1 MTYKGPHGSENTCI
15 CTRNVGHI
23 FHIGGIGSNPVWL
36 SLIKAGH
43 VRMLFQ
49 TGGDTDYDWK
59 ELNVSEKSHL
69 FSAMEMELNFSVC
82 FVNESLIF
90 QRNDILHLNIV
101 LVCKNAAPC
110 LQFLLNLFQC
120 LQIGGRS
127 ATRQTGF

>member
-1 MTYKGPHGSENTCI
+1 
-15 CTRNVGHI
+15 
-23 FHIGGIGSNPVWL
+23 
-36 SLIKAGH
+36 
-43 VRMLFQ
+43 MLFQ